1 MNLPLRSL
9 SSVWVLLLA
18 SCGAGR
24 WTEAEKTGLSSLAL
38 PPASIAADAYAE
50 PIGSEQVSAP
60 FLTSPG
66 SDFATGAAVGVA
78 AQLVVEIAA
87 AAQQQMFEKR
97 YADAIT
103 RAPGSIPGD
112 LPLRIRRAL
121 AKSLG
126 EQAFF
131 KGRIRDDSP
140 NRFTVIVE
148 NYRYIR
154 AGKEGGEVLV
164 TPVLFG
170 RFELINASGKKLL
183 NQGFTAPAAK
193 VARPLTVFA
202 HDKALAAKA
211 FDSAIA
217 NLTLQAVNAV
227 NARLGEAELAPSAP
241 APSGGGAAPVQ
252 LANVNGGTATC
263 KNPYLLTQSCN
274 LWSGAG
280 RAVTVGGEKLKIA
293 GSADGRIV
301 LVRGARL
308 IPRAPVSSTGSVQYE
323 AVKRALRTSGVG
335 ILRQRDMVS
344 AGTTVGF
351 FLELDGDGY
360 SVLAR

>member
-1 MNLPLRSL
+1 MNLPLHTLPSL
-9 SSVWVLLLA
+9 WVFFLV

-24 WTEAEKTGLSSLAL
+24 WTEEEKAGLSSLAL
-38 PPASIAADAYAE
+38 PPASIATDAYAS
-50 PIGSEQVSAP
+50 PIGSDRVSAP
-60 FLTSPG
+60 YMTSPG
-66 SDFATGAAVGVA
+66 SDFATGAAVGAA

-87 AAQQQMFEKR
+87 AVQQEMFEKR
-97 YADAIT
+97 YADAIA
-103 RAPGSIPGD
+103 RAPGAIPGD
-112 LPLRIRRAL
+112 LSLRIRRTL
-121 AKSLG
+121 AKSFG
-126 EQAFF
+126 AQPFF

-140 NRFTVIVE
+140 NRFTVILE
-148 NYRYIR
+148 NYRYVR
-154 AGKEGGEVLV
+154 AGKEGDEVLV

-170 RFELINASGKKLL
+170 RFELTNASGKKLL
-183 NQGFTAPAAK
+183 AKDFTAPASKNAH
-193 VARPLTVFA
+193 PLTVFA
-202 HDKALAAKA
+202 SNKPIAAKA

-217 NLTLQAVNAV
+217 NLALQAVIAV
-227 NARLGEAELAPSAP
+227 NAKLGEAGQAALAPASSA
-241 APSGGGAAPVQ
+241 GGAAPEQ
-252 LANVNGGTATC
+252 LANVNGATATC
-263 KNPYLLTQSCN
+263 KNPYPLTQSCN

-308 IPRAPVSSTGSVQYE
+308 IPQAPVSSTGSVQYE
-323 AVKRALRTSGVG
+323 AVKRALRSSGVG